1 MFISIISRLNFDL
14 LSSIIFYGEGEMIV
28 VLAIPRDL
36 DDQGNPE
43 RPQLM
48 VFEKSENVYEL
59 ISTDLLSIRLTEWRE
74 INYWY
79 FL

>member
-1 MFISIISRLNFDL
+1 M
-14 LSSIIFYGEGEMIV
+14 FYGEGEMIV

-59 ISTDLLSIRLTEWRE
+59 ISTDLLSIRLTE
-74 INYWY
+74 
-79 FL
+79 